1 MLVDD
6 HPIVRDGLRE
16 VVERSGDFGVVQQAG
31 DGVEAVGRAERI
43 GPSALASGTSRE
55 RYLLSRRYRGVLSQY
70 ARYLSP
76 NTERR

>member
-43 GPSALASGTSRE
+43 GPSAFGIRSHPVNVTF
-55 RYLLSRRYRGVLSQY
+55 
-70 ARYLSP
+70 
-76 NTERR
+76 